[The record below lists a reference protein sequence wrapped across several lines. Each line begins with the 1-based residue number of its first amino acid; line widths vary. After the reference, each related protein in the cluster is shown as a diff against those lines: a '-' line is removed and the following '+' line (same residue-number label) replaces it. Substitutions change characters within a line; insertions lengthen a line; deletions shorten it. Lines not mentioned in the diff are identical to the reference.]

1 MSVWINPYNNN
12 NNNNHASFQEDR
24 EECTSNKTIKLI
36 YYAQL
41 LTDSLSRIQKIKLKY
56 GSF

>member
-41 LTDSLSRIQKIKLKY
+41 LTDSLSRIQK
-56 GSF
+56 